1 MSIPR
6 DGREPAVV
14 LSELESLRSQDAP
27 VHGGRVLAYV
37 YDAGVPGLAEAGRQ
51 ALAAFGEVNALDPTV
66 FPSVA
71 RLENDLVGWGLD
83 LLGGGEDACG
93 VVTSGGT
100 ESCIVAV
107 LAARQDWRRR
117 GGQGQPVLVMP
128 ITAHPAFAKAAHLL
142 GLALRIVPVDPSTM
156 RVRSADVAAALDEV
170 GDAAALVV
178 VSSPSYAHGV
188 VDPVAEV
195 AALAAERGVACH
207 SDACIGGLVL
217 PYLRRDGRAV
227 PDFDLSVAGVRSLS
241 VDLHKYGYATKGTSL
256 LLFSDTDY
264 RLGSFF
270 TYSSWPGYPVVN
282 TTLQSTKSAGPM
294 AAAWVVS
301 QVLGDAGFAD
311 AVARAAR
318 ATDRIVAAV
327 GEIPGL
333 RVLASPDATLVAIG
347 ADGDEAAGG
356 VDPFTLADRMRR
368 RGWFI
373 QPQPAVEGL
382 PRNVHLTVQ
391 PTSIDTVDEFVAAL
405 AEAADECR
413 GRPWATADRELAA
426 AAMLLDPEALD
437 EATVAGL
444 LEFAGLAGAGGA
456 GLPEDSAGIQALLE
470 TLPAP
475 LRNRLLAGFFS
486 LIFAGTR
493 H

>member
-1 MSIPR
+1 
-6 DGREPAVV
+6 
-14 LSELESLRSQDAP
+14 
-27 VHGGRVLAYV
+27 
-37 YDAGVPGLAEAGRQ
+37 
-51 ALAAFGEVNALDPTV
+51 V

-444 LEFAGLAGAGGA
+444 LEFAGLAGDGGA

>member
-6 DGREPAVV
+6 DGRDTATV
-14 LSELESLRSQDAP
+14 LADLDSLRSQDAP

-37 YDAGVPGLAEAGRQ
+37 YDAGVPGLAEAGRR

-83 LLGGGEDACG
+83 LLGGDEAACG

-117 GGQGQPVLVMP
+117 GGDGRPVLVMP
-128 ITAHPAFAKAAHLL
+128 VTAHPAFAKAAHLL
-142 GLALRIVPVDPSTM
+142 GLDLRIVPVDPSTM
-156 RVRSADVAAALDEV
+156 RVRPEAVEAALDEV
-170 GDAAALVV
+170 GAAAALVV

-188 VDPVAEV
+188 VDPVAAV

-217 PYLRRDGRAV
+217 PYLRREGRAV
-227 PDFDLSVAGVRSLS
+227 PDFDLSVPGVRSLS

-270 TYSSWPGYPVVN
+270 TYSRWPGYPVVN

-301 QVLGDAGFAD
+301 QVLGDAGFAQAARR
-311 AVARAAR
+311 AVR
-318 ATDRIVAAV
+318 ATDRIVDAV

-333 RVLASPDATLVAIG
+333 RVLGSPDATLVAIG
-347 ADGDEAAGG
+347 ADGDETTGG
-356 VDPFTLADRMRR
+356 VDPFTLADRMRH

-373 QPQPAVEGL
+373 QPQPAVHDL

-391 PTSIDTVDEFVAAL
+391 PTSIDTVDGFVSDLAAA
-405 AEAADECR
+405 AEECR
-413 GRPWATADRELAA
+413 DLPWSAVDPELAA
-426 AAMLLDPEALD
+426 AAAALDPHTLD

-444 LEFAGLAGAGGA
+444 LAFAGLGGEDGP
-456 GLPEDSAGIQALLE
+456 GLPEDSASIQALLE
-470 TLPAP
+470 MLPAP
-475 LRNRLLAGFFS
+475 LRDRLLAGFFS
-486 LIFAGTR
+486 SIFTAAR
-493 H
+493 A